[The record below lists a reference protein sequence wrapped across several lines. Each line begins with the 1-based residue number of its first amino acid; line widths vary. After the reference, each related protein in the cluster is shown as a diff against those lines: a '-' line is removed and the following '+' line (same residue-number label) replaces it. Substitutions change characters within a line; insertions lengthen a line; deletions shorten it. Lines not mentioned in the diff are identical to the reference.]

1 MKILVLG
8 AGATGGYFGGRLLEA
23 GADVTFLVRAARA
36 ERLRR
41 DGLIVK
47 SRFGDIHRKELS
59 LIEKAENYY
68 DLVILSCKAY
78 DLESS
83 IEAVAPAVGPESMIL
98 PLLNGMQHLDVL
110 KTRFAEENVL
120 GGCCIISSELDEEGR
135 IIHFNANHSL
145 RYGELSGI
153 MSERIQ
159 ELEELINPCNFTSQA
174 SFAIVQDMWE
184 KWVLIA
190 SLAALTTMMRATVGQ
205 VARSPYGT
213 TIASQLADE
222 CLAVLKAHGFEPEQ
236 SFVDSTHSRLV
247 DTSSS
252 LTASMLRDMERG
264 NRVEAQQILGD
275 FIERA
280 QSKDVP
286 VPMLQAAYCHVCA
299 YQRRREEKQL
309 Q

>member
-41 DGLIVK
+41 DGLVVK
-47 SRFGDIHRKELS
+47 SRFGDLHHKEIS
-59 LIEKAENYY
+59 VIEKAENFY
-68 DLVILSCKAY
+68 DLIILSCKAY
-78 DLESS
+78 DLDSAMQA
-83 IEAVAPAVGPESMIL
+83 IAPAVGADSMIL

-110 KTRFAEENVL
+110 KAKFTEENVL

-159 ELEELINPCNFTSQA
+159 ELEELISPCRFTSQA

-190 SLAALTTMMRATVGQ
+190 SLAALTTMMRATVGE
-205 VARSPYGT
+205 VAKSPFGT
-213 TIASQLADE
+213 EIAKQLADE
-222 CLAVLKAHGFEPEQ
+222 CLAVLRAQGFEPEQ

-247 DTSSS
+247 DASSS

-280 QSKDVP
+280 QLQNIP
-286 VPMLQAAYCHVCA
+286 VPMLQVAYCHVCA
-299 YQRRREEKQL
+299 YQQRRESKQN
-309 Q
+309 